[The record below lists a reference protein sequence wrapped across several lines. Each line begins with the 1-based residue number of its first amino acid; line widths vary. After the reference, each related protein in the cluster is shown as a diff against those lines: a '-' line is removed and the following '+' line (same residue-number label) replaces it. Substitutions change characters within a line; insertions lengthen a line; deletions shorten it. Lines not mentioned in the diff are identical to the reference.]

1 MDIDNVNI
9 VDAISNEDEFMRIL
23 PLIENIA
30 IIEYDGSSITGSIA
44 IAHILKK
51 CGIGTDVI
59 KRVFLLG
66 KKTTKTKLNE
76 IQLAELYPNVTIEV
90 FNKVWR
96 EINPRS
102 LKMSNTLVFHVGISI
117 GITEYMFDK
126 KIGKGEDFVNFVNK
140 TRVAYYMC
148 LLNTREHS
156 FFENPYTT
164 RCQLRL
170 KDFALETIE
179 NVQTQTTFCKDKQDY
194 IENCINT
201 LTEQDAFFQCIE
213 EAEHGC
219 EDCNQCGR
227 YGSRKQC
234 PYAQRIVA
242 KYYRDGV
249 YVPQNFI
256 IAHQWEVM
264 ASRQDYK
271 PACIQVADDLK
282 DAYGCKKDIDAALEI
297 YSSYA
302 SQIGNEHCINQIL
315 EIAEKESDVDRLIAI
330 PYIAQQ
336 AQDGNEDMII
346 KLSDAF
352 QNADYGLPKD
362 MVQQKEWIE
371 QGAENGNPRFVLAMA
386 LMYEENGKWDDSYKW
401 YKTLEKVAP
410 EMLVYDKLD
419 EIELK
424 MLTNGSTPDEV
435 AKSGEN
441 YLFGYFGT
449 NRDLHLAY
457 RCLKYASDNNVACAK
472 GLLGLMYLKGWD
484 IEEDFNHAIELLT
497 EAAQDDDL
505 VSMDILTDLHYDN
518 DNEYND
524 GYKWENIIVD
534 KIEEGVSKNL
544 PYAFYLK
551 GHYYSIGYQYD
562 EDDYSAFENIKKA
575 AELGLPKAQFELS
588 EMYSSGTGCMFDS
601 SEAYRW
607 LKTAAENGYYEAEGK
622 YGIELFD
629 DSSIFSHTRH
639 RSFPFLKK
647 AYKQGYDE
655 VYWCLGQCYMHGIG
669 TTANKEL
676 AYPLYQEAAKN
687 GILKAQVYLCEK
699 YFGGDDPLP
708 KDYKLCAKWGEEAIK
723 QGNKSVRFKTAY
735 SSSHLGNHDR
745 AKELYLE
752 LANEGDAAAMN
763 NYACELSNSKE
774 KAEWFQK
781 AADNG
786 DDYGLWNIAKYY
798 KNGTGVEKDIDK
810 ALELYRKA
818 ADKGCTGA
826 MTDLAEI
833 YRYGDNVEKDGD
845 KAIEWYQKAADKDEL
860 CAIMALA
867 KIFSEGKIVAK
878 DMDKA
883 IHYYKLAA
891 EKDCSSAPYELGQL
905 YENGDGVEQNTPK
918 AIYWYR
924 KAANKG
930 NYSAKESLKHLNSNW
945 LDEEGN
951 VAEELDDENDNL
963 SS

>member
-1 MDIDNVNI
+1 MNIDNVNI
-9 VDAISNEDEFMRIL
+9 VDAISNEDELMRIL

-51 CGIGTDVI
+51 CGIGADVV
-59 KRVFLLG
+59 KRVILLG
-66 KKTTKTKLNE
+66 KKSAETNLNE
-76 IQLAELYPNVTIEV
+76 ERLAELYPNATITIV
-90 FNKVWR
+90 NKLWR
-96 EINPRS
+96 EVNPRS
-102 LKMSNTLVFHVGISI
+102 LKMSNTFVFHVGISI
-117 GITEYMFDK
+117 GITEYMFDNE
-126 KIGKGEDFVNFVNK
+126 IGKGEDFVNFVNK
-140 TRVAYYMC
+140 TRVAYYVC
-148 LLNTREHS
+148 LLNTREHT
-156 FFENPYTT
+156 FFENPYTI

-170 KDFALETIE
+170 KDFALEVGE
-179 NVQTQTTFCKDKQDY
+179 DVKPQTNFCKDKQDY

-201 LTEQDAFFQCIE
+201 LVEQDAFFQCIE

-219 EDCNQCGR
+219 EDCNQCGS
-227 YGSRKQC
+227 YGSRRQC
-234 PYAQRIVA
+234 PYAQRAVA

-249 YVPQNFI
+249 YVPQNSR

-297 YSSYA
+297 YSFYA
-302 SQIGNEHCINQIL
+302 SQIGNEHCIDKIL
-315 EIAEKESDVDRLIAI
+315 EIAEEESDVDSIIAI

-336 AQDGNEDMII
+336 ALDGNEDMII

-386 LMYEENGKWDDSYKW
+386 VMYEENGEWSDSYKW
-401 YKTLEKVAP
+401 YKTLEEVAP
-410 EMLVYDKLD
+410 EMLADDKLD
-419 EIELK
+419 EVELK

-435 AKSGEN
+435 ARNGEN

-457 RCLKYASDNNVACAK
+457 RCLKYANDNGVACAK

-484 IEEDFNHAIELLT
+484 VEENFAHAIELLT
-497 EAAQDDDL
+497 RAAQYDDL
-505 VSMDILTDLHYDN
+505 ASMDILTDLYHDD

-524 GYKWENIIVD
+524 GYKWEDIIVD
-534 KIEEGVSKNL
+534 KIEEGVSKEL

-562 EDDYSAFENIKKA
+562 VDDYSAFENIKKA
-575 AELGLPKAQFELS
+575 AELGVPKAQFELS

-601 SEAYRW
+601 SEADRW
-607 LKTAAENGYYEAEGK
+607 LKIAADNGYYEAEGK
-622 YGIELFD
+622 YGIKLFD
-629 DSSIFSHTRH
+629 DSSIFSHTRC

-647 AYKQGYDE
+647 AYEQGYDE
-655 VYWCLGQCYMHGIG
+655 AYWCLGQCYMRGIG
-669 TTANKEL
+669 TTTNKEL
-676 AYPLYQEAAKN
+676 AYPLYQEAAEN
-687 GILKAQVYLCEK
+687 GILEAQVYLCEK
-699 YFGGDDPLP
+699 YFQGDTPLP
-708 KDYKLCAKWGEEAIK
+708 KDYKSCAKWGEEAIK
-723 QGNKSVRFKTAY
+723 QGSRSVRFKTAY

-752 LANEGDAAAMN
+752 LANEGNAAAMN
-763 NYACELSNSKE
+763 NYACELSDSKE

-786 DDYGLWNIAKYY
+786 DDYGLWNIAKFY
-798 KNGTGVEKDIDK
+798 KNGTGVERDINK

-818 ADKGCTGA
+818 ADKGHTGA

-833 YRYGDNVEKDGD
+833 YRYGDEIEKDDD
-845 KAIEWYQKAADKDEL
+845 KAVEWYQKAADKDEL
-860 CAIMALA
+860 SAIMALA
-867 KIFSEGKIVAK
+867 EIFSEGKIVVK

-891 EKDCSSAPYELGQL
+891 EKESAPALYELGRI
-905 YENGDGVEQNTPK
+905 YENGNGIEQNKSK
-918 AIYWYR
+918 ALYWYR

-930 NYSAKESLKHLNSNW
+930 NDKAKERLKRLNANW
-945 LDEEGN
+945 IDANGK
-951 VAEELDDENDNL
+951 VTDELDDNLNDL
-963 SS
+963 PF